1 MILNRLKDIIRS
13 SINDQFERLRDSDT
27 RFDFE
32 EWRKYDKEYE
42 DTRQRQQQYEKQYQ
56 AKQHAQN
63 NNELKYYQIL
73 EVAPGS
79 SFEVIKKSY
88 RRLMKMYHPDLFRND
103 EEKHQTALEIS
114 RQLNEA
120 YVHFE
125 KKFGK

>member
-63 NNELKYYQIL
+63 NNELKY
-73 EVAPGS
+73 
-79 SFEVIKKSY
+79 
-88 RRLMKMYHPDLFRND
+88 
-103 EEKHQTALEIS
+103 
-114 RQLNEA
+114 
-120 YVHFE
+120 
-125 KKFGK
+125 